1 MEMKLKLSKT
11 GEGELLIHKEDGK
24 GGFINIII
32 NVSDIE
38 IMHITSERKD
48 TWNKFDVS
56 IDDAIDF
63 WNKN

>member
-1 MEMKLKLSKT
+1 MEMKLSKT

-56 IDDAIDF
+56 IDDAINF
-63 WNKN
+63 WNEN